1 MAEVIRYVDKQI
13 WKNRLEPVES
23 QVLRLLVGHY
33 GKEELSNV
41 LLHLGPI
48 KTIKFFQLKLKLTW
62 EVEDG
67 VPTLWVRQ

>member
-48 KTIKFFQLKLKLTW
+48 KTI
-62 EVEDG
+62 
-67 VPTLWVRQ
+67 